1 MSSPDG
7 PPSREAAQRA
17 AELRRQIERHNDLY
31 YVKDAPE
38 ITDAEFDRLF
48 QELQQLEEAHPGL
61 RSPDSPTQRVGGAP
75 LDELEPVRHEVPMLS
90 IRTETDTSDAGA
102 EAFDARIRRELGEAR
117 SPMEY
122 AAEPK
127 FDGVAIS
134 LLYEDGV
141 LARAATR
148 GDGAVGEN
156 VTQNIRTIRSIP
168 LRLGAGAPRRLEVR
182 GEIYMNRRDFERLN
196 ERQRAA
202 GAKVFVNPRN
212 AAAGA
217 IRQLDPKITAQRP
230 LSFSAYGVGVAEG
243 FHPGTQSGTLDALEA
258 LGLPVRPERAV
269 VSGAAGLADYHR
281 RLGELRA
288 RLPFDIDGVVYKV
301 NDLALQHTLGFVAR
315 EPRWAVAHKY
325 PAEEAVTEIADIEV
339 QVGRTGAL
347 TPVARLKPVF
357 VGGVT
362 VTNATLHNEDELRR
376 KDVWIRDT
384 VVVRRAGDVIPEV
397 VRVSAPGPRERARDW
412 FEFPKACPVCHSPVT
427 RLPGEAATR
436 CTGGLYCKAQRKQT
450 LLHFAAR
457 RAMDIEGLG
466 EKLVEQ
472 LVERG
477 LVGNPADLYALE
489 TATLA
494 QLDRMGE
501 KSARNLVESIQ
512 RSRSIELSRF
522 IFALGIPGVGEEVA
536 KILARHF
543 GSLEALG
550 KADWARLAADKETLR
565 KQNAQLR
572 KRGEPLQAV
581 PLEGIG
587 PELMESLEKFLHE
600 QHNQEVIAR
609 LTDPRH
615 GIRLRGDPA
624 GANRAH
630 NGRTFVLTGR
640 LAGMSREQAQSALEA
655 KGHRV
660 SGSVSGKTDYVVAG
674 EDAGTKLDK
683 ARELGIRVL
692 DERQFRQLLDES

>member
-1 MSSPDG
+1 MSTQGG
-7 PPSREAAQRA
+7 PPAREAAQRA
-17 AELRRQIERHNDLY
+17 AELRRLIEHHNDLY
-31 YVKDAPE
+31 YVRDAPE
-38 ITDAEFDRLF
+38 ISDAEFDHLF
-48 QELQQLEEAHPGL
+48 QELQQLEEAHPEL

-75 LDELEPVRHEVPMLS
+75 LDELEPVRHELPMLS

-102 EAFDARIRRELGEAR
+102 EAFDARIRRELGEAHA
-117 SPMEY
+117 PVEY

-168 LRLGAGAPRRLEVR
+168 LRLGAGAPHHLEVR

-243 FHPGTQSGTLDALEA
+243 FQPGTQSGVLDALEA

-281 RLGELRA
+281 RLGEQRA
-288 RLPFDIDGVVYKV
+288 RLPFDIDRVVYKV
-301 NDLALQHTLGFVAR
+301 NDLAFQQRLGFVAR

-325 PAEEAVTEIADIEV
+325 PAEEAVTEIVDIEV

-376 KDVWIRDT
+376 KDVWIGDT
-384 VVVRRAGDVIPEV
+384 VVVRRAGDVIPEIV
-397 VRVSAPGPRERARDW
+397 KVSKEGRREDRDR
-412 FEFPKACPVCHSPVT
+412 FQMPKECPECHSPVV
-427 RLPGEAATR
+427 RLEGEAVAR
-436 CTGGLYCKAQRKQT
+436 CTGGLYCKAQRRQT

-477 LVGNPADLYALE
+477 LVDNPADLYALDA
-489 TATLA
+489 ATLA
-494 QLDRMGE
+494 QLERMGE

-543 GSLEALG
+543 SSLEALV

-572 KRGEPLQAV
+572 KRGEALQAV

-600 QHNQEVIAR
+600 QHNREVIAR
-609 LTDPRH
+609 LTDARQ
-615 GIRLRGDPA
+615 GIRLHAVPA

-640 LAGMSREQAQSALEA
+640 LSGMSREQAQAALEA
-655 KGHRV
+655 KGHKV

-674 EDAGTKLDK
+674 EEAGTKLDK

-692 DERQFRQLLDES
+692 DEREFRQLLDES